1 MLSEW
6 LMAPVSTNGSFLLTM
21 LLLVAL
27 IAGLWTAMIKM
38 GGEFQRE
45 AYLDVHERNTNA

>member
-6 LMAPVSTNGSFLLTM
+6 LMAPVATNGTFLFTM

-27 IAGLWTAMIKM
+27 IAWLWSAMI
-38 GGEFQRE
+38 
-45 AYLDVHERNTNA
+45 RNG